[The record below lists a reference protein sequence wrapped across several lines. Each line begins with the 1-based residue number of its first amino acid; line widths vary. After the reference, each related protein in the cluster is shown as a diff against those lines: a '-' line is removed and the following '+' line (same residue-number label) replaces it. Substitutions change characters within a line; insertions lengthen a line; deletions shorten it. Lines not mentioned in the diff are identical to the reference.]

1 MHFDINKLKGRL
13 DFLEVLLNNT
23 NDKYKRREI
32 LNDIKKIKYLIKLTF
47 MKETELITN
56 TEKLLCMHHLVKVS
70 L

>member
-32 LNDIKKIKYLIKLTF
+32 LNDIKKIKYLIIFLN
-47 MKETELITN
+47 KE
-56 TEKLLCMHHLVKVS
+56 V
-70 L
+70 